1 MCPLHAGN
9 ADVQQCRS
17 SSIAGGNLA
26 PCILSIL
33 LSLRFLFFFQ
43 LQYQC
48 FMLPLMAPVSAVCLG
63 TGAGFHWKT
72 VRESSAVLEKKGETE
87 EVETKNREM
96 VCVPRHSRF
105 KFNPFCAPWT
115 SLIPRIDQT
124 GDICMFW
131 PSAGRSKRG
140 EDYCFRPSIILFHHR
155 RAFAV
160 SLGLLASTSARN
172 RGYSSSCV

>member
-1 MCPLHAGN
+1 MRLVFC
-9 ADVQQCRS
+9 QSC
-17 SSIAGGNLA
+17 
-26 PCILSIL
+26 CLSA
-33 LSLRFLFFFQ
+33 FLFFFQ

-140 EDYCFRPSIILFHHR
+140 EDYCFPPSIILFHHR